1 MLPYELPLIF
11 SNRYFYRFLVKNG
24 IHVNGDKII
33 WNENVSDGTLQIL
46 AFILGANMSNMKVN
60 GYVTCDDSSLK
71 RTFKLFHFRIEYCI
85 SQRKVENCH

>member
-1 MLPYELPLIF
+1 MKRKKIRLKYKKERVLLSDMLPYELPLIF

-46 AFILGANMSNMKVN
+46 AFILGANMSNMKKWLC
-60 GYVTCDDSSLK
+60 YM
-71 RTFKLFHFRIEYCI
+71 
-85 SQRKVENCH
+85 